1 MILAT
6 LQLQLRTTD
15 QTVVECYVCKL
26 YAECLYRYDLGRGY
40 FKVSEDRRIEL
51 DMSVLKKCRLD
62 GTRMYIAEFMPG
74 GQRLWHCAL
83 VGCKGDLVK
92 EEAPL

>member
-6 LQLQLRTTD
+6 LQLQLGTTD